1 MADKA
6 RRRDKQID
14 EAKGTGEKKKKKKK
28 KTALSSRSN
37 RGSEQ
42 QQAAA
47 ALAEPI
53 TLFRIILLT

>member
-1 MADKA
+1 V
-6 RRRDKQID
+6 KQK
-14 EAKGTGEKKKKKKK
+14 EGEKKK
-28 KTALSSRSN
+28 KTALNSRSN
-37 RGSEQ
+37 RGSEW

>member
-1 MADKA
+1 VEKDK
-6 RRRDKQID
+6 KI
-14 EAKGTGEKKKKKKK
+14 
-28 KTALSSRSN
+28 ALNSRSN
-37 RGSEQ
+37 GGSER